1 MAISSFRRP
10 LHLGGV
16 GSTPSRWNVWRGI
29 KRLQSRKTAVAEA
42 REREDEPGRI
52 QRRKEQQRPYADEM
66 IRGGGV
72 SQENEKN
79 STTRGS
85 ANRASVGV
93 KKT

>member
-10 LHLGGV
+10 LHLGG
-16 GSTPSRWNVWRGI
+16 GGI
-29 KRLQSRKTAVAEA
+29 YTLALECLARYQKAAVAEA